1 MLGSMHAKLEVCN
14 FSHLEL
20 LAFNAQ
26 KFTGSRDHGHAH
38 ISETFVK
45 SHVRTIHWNT
55 RAKFEVR
62 VFSLFGTIDNQG
74 ALGVGARG
82 QDRLTESSG
91 SLNDV

>member
-1 MLGSMHAKLEVCN
+1 MERGICPIAAVCTV
-14 FSHLEL
+14 L
-20 LAFNAQ
+20 LSR
-26 KFTGSRDHGHAH
+26 SRDPGQANV
-38 ISETFVK
+38 SETFIRC
-45 SHVRTIHWNT
+45 HVGTIPGNT